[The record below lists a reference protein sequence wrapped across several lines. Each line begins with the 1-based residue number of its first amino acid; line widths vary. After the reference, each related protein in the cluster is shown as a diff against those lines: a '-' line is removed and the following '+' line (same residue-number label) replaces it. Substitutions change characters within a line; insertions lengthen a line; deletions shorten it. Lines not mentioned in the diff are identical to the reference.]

1 MQKINFNKDWY
12 FTLENN
18 LDAFNVFGFAKYRE
32 AGGAPSRHYKNP
44 NWQKVNVPHDWA
56 ITLAPNKDANT
67 FAGAFP
73 NTFYHRFM
81 THRKANLEEVF
92 NTGWYRK
99 EFFVDEAFENKRVFL
114 EFEGV
119 FRDAM
124 FWING
129 SYIDRHTSGYTSF
142 VFEITDHLVKGE
154 NCVAVRVDSSQPE
167 GWFYEG
173 AGIYRNVN
181 MLVGES
187 VYFKKYKTFVKSCL
201 SGKVD
206 VSAILVNDTQNP
218 VSKSVVFEI
227 KDKDNNTVCT
237 KSQSVEI
244 SPFEEK
250 HIECDL
256 HIDNVNE
263 WSVDSPYLYTLNIDA
278 EDKESVTFGIREF
291 EFDSDKGFFLNGKP
305 LKIRGA
311 CVHQDF
317 GGVGVALSDNLNE
330 YKIAKLKEMGV
341 NAYRCSHNPPSPSL
355 LDACDRLGMLVMDE
369 ARMFGSSP
377 EAIRQ
382 LESLVER
389 DRNHASVFIWCIGNE
404 EVSVQWDGESG
415 KIAEK
420 MMRVVNNLD
429 GTRKCTYGGNNSNTH
444 IGVNSVVDVRG
455 INYIRANRNT
465 QWVDTYHK
473 EHPQTCIIGTEE
485 GSHIQSCIDSDN
497 DVKNLLVDCSGNVAM
512 PWGCTHK
519 EWVTFYE
526 QRPWMCGGFMWTG
539 FDYHGEPNPYLS
551 DCNKSFF
558 GVIDLFGGE
567 KPPFYYYKS
576 WWTDEPVLKLA
587 PHWNYKKGKKVKVYV
602 YTNCDEVELF
612 VNNKFIDKKSVS
624 KYDLPTFEVEF
635 EEGILSVKGIKDG
648 KEYSDTIK
656 TSGNPEKLIINQK
669 LCAKTNDDINIYE
682 IKAVDKD
689 GNVCPI
695 CENSVEISLENGSLE
710 GFGNSNPRSFDA
722 ENRVDG
728 EKALFIK
735 NFRCDGKNVK
745 VGKKIGNALWRR
757 RDYFREECDRIV
769 ADFDNLGQEKEYTLT
784 LKMNDVKEYEYIEFE
799 RIKAQAQIFVNG
811 EKVGDNF
818 VNSREDWT
826 RVRPYRFY
834 CDFKNGENV
843 IEIKAKTDEK
853 LCDILSGYVK
863 LARAEKKPERVKL
876 YGGKAYVLTRN
887 ASEDDVVVTFL
898 K

>member
-81 THRKANLEEVF
+81 TERKANLEEVF

-382 LESLVER
+382 LKSLIER
-389 DRNHASVFIWCIGNE
+389 DRNHASVFIWCLGNE

-587 PHWNYKKGKKVKVYV
+587 PHWNYKNGEKVKIYV
-602 YTNCDEVELF
+602 YTNCEKVELF
-612 VNNKFIDKKSVS
+612 VNGKSVCEREIS
-624 KYDLPTFEVEF
+624 EFDAPVFEVTF
-635 EEGILSVKGIKDG
+635 EEGEICAKGIKG
-648 KEYSDTIK
+648 KVEICDTLK
-656 TSGNPEKLIINQK
+656 TSGNVHTLSIEQK
-669 LCAKTNDDINIYE
+669 LFANNSEDVNLFE
-682 IKAVDKD
+682 ISALDKD
-689 GNVCPI
+689 GNVCVQS
-695 CENSVEISLENGSLE
+695 ENAVKISLSKGDFA
-710 GFGNSNPRSFDA
+710 GFGNGNPRDFSP
-722 ENRVDG
+722 ENKSDG
-728 EKALFIK
+728 EEFVLIDKFKAH
-735 NFRCDGKNVK
+735 GKSVK
-745 VGKKIGNALWRR
+745 VGKKVQNTLWTR
-757 RDYFREECDRIV
+757 RDFFTNDGERIV
-769 ADFDNLGQEKEYTLT
+769 ADFENVREQKEITLVSCV
-784 LKMNDVKEYEYIEFE
+784 KDVKDFEYIEFE
-799 RIKAQAQIFVNG
+799 RINADARIFVNG
-811 EKVGDNF
+811 KEIGNNC

-826 RVRPYRFY
+826 RVRPYRFL
-834 CDFKNGENV
+834 CDFEDGENI
-843 IEIKAKTDEK
+843 IEIKGKTEENPQNV
-853 LCDILSGYVK
+853 LSGYVK
-863 LARAEKKPERVKL
+863 IGKAKKEDVTVKL

-887 ASEDDVVVTFL
+887 ASEDDLILTLL